1 VAGVH
6 DDHADVPI
14 ADAATALL
22 HRHLF
27 ENVAGES
34 WVQAVEHDASIPR
47 WYVRFTCEGRDAAT
61 IYFEVHQRTLHY
73 EVFFLPDVP
82 AGHEDLYRYLLRRN
96 HSMHAAGIRF
106 SIGPGDDVYLIG
118 RTPLEHL
125 DEVALDGIIGAL
137 YEAVETWFSHVLA
150 IARGHV

>member
-1 VAGVH
+1 MSDGA
-6 DDHADVPI
+6 ADP
-14 ADAATALL
+14 ALAEEATALL

-27 ENVAGES
+27 GPVASEP

-73 EVFFLPDVP
+73 EVFFMPNPP
-82 AGHEDLYRYLLRRN
+82 AGHEDGFRYLLRRN

-106 SIGPGDDVYLIG
+106 SLGPGDDVYLIG
-118 RTPLEHL
+118 RTPLERL
-125 DEVALDGIIGAL
+125 DEVALDGIVGAL
-137 YEAVETWFSHVLA
+137 YEAVETWFAHAVAAVS
-150 IARGHV
+150 GHA

>member
-1 VAGVH
+1 MSDGAT
-6 DDHADVPI
+6 DPAT
-14 ADAATALL
+14 AAAATALL

-27 ENVAGES
+27 EAVAREP

-61 IYFEVHQRTLHY
+61 IYFEVHQRTLRY
-73 EVFFLPDVP
+73 EVFFLPSP
-82 AGHEDLYRYLLRRN
+82 TSGHEDLYRYLLRRN

-106 SIGPGDDVYLIG
+106 SLGPGDDLYLIG

-125 DEVALDGIIGAL
+125 DEIALDGIVGAL
-137 YEAVETWFSHVLA
+137 YEAVETWFQQAVA
-150 IARGHV
+150 IALRHA